1 MVLRWILAALHL
13 LGLGVGLGAI
23 FARSRALR
31 GPLDL
36 SGLRRV
42 FVADTWW
49 GVAAGLWI
57 VTGLLRALGGYEKG
71 TDYYLHNHLFLTKMG
86 LLLLLLILETGVM
99 LRLILWRR
107 AVAQGALPDTS
118 RAARYSGISLLQTIL
133 VLLMVAAATGM
144 ARGFGA
150 R

>member
-1 MVLRWILAALHL
+1 MVLRWMLAALHL

-23 FARSRALR
+23 YARSRAFR

-42 FVADTWW
+42 FLADTWW
-49 GVAAGLWI
+49 GIAAGLWI

-71 TDYYLHNHLFLTKMG
+71 TDYYLHNHLFLAKMG
-86 LLLLLLILETGVM
+86 LLVLLLIFETGVM

-107 AVAQGALPDTS
+107 IVAQGALPDTS
-118 RAARYSGISLLQTIL
+118 RAPRYAGISIVQTIL
-133 VLLMVAAATGM
+133 VLLMLAAATGM

>member
-1 MVLRWILAALHL
+1 MALRWLLAALHL

-23 FARSRALR
+23 YGRSRALR
-31 GPLDL
+31 GPLDI

-49 GVAAGLWI
+49 GVAAGVWI

-71 TDYYLHNHLFLTKMG
+71 TDY
-86 LLLLLLILETGVM
+86 
-99 LRLILWRR
+99 
-107 AVAQGALPDTS
+107 AP
-118 RAARYSGISLLQTIL
+118 RYAGISLLQTIL
-133 VLLMVAAATGM
+133 VLLMLAAATGM